1 MGRLLFWCNV
11 GSAAVVVVGACV
23 LYPTA
28 RALCDPEVQAFAAAP
43 GGRGGVQALVSCGQ
57 RLAQHG
63 AAWGEEHA
71 ADIAAEAWLQAQDAA
86 AWAAQTALVLA
97 VHLWHALCAA
107 WRVVA
112 AFLGHALPLVCS
124 AGQSAGRALA
134 DARPLDTALGLARKA
149 TILGRATAAALESSS
164 AFLCGR
170 AAAAAEVG
178 SAVGECLMKEHGT
191 TCMLTDPDGFDAAR
205 HSSTEMRWA
214 RAVALLLVKMCHKM
228 QVRGSVRSRPR
239 CLGEPPR
246 RVLVLGQHDG

>member
-149 TILGRATAAALESSS
+149 TILGRATGGPRVLVSVPVRTSRSSS
-164 AFLCGR
+164 RSGQCGGRVPDERARHDVHADRPGRVRRRTAFLHGN
-170 AAAAAEVG
+170 
-178 SAVGECLMKEHGT
+178 AVG
-191 TCMLTDPDGFDAAR
+191 A
-205 HSSTEMRWA
+205 
-214 RAVALLLVKMCHKM
+214 
-228 QVRGSVRSRPR
+228 RSRPATR
-239 CLGEPPR
+239 QDVSQDAGARQRALASP
-246 RVLVLGQHDG
+246 VLG